1 MSNTSRFARASV
13 AVLLA
18 STATVLLG
26 GCSWFSKGPKG
37 DYALAAE
44 ERPLEVPP
52 DLNLPDTSSAAAV
65 PADDEV
71 ILLAGAVLAPV
82 SAVTVE
88 VVDVPVAA
96 AVVAGRCWLLAVLS
110 IGNRARRTRRYSATP
125 GRRAWC
131 ALGLFHG

>member
-44 ERPLEVPP
+44 ER
-52 DLNLPDTSSAAAV
+52 AV
-65 PADDEV
+65 AEGDVRTARTFGADFHELV
-71 ILLAGAVLAPV
+71 
-82 SAVTVE
+82 VTM
-88 VVDVPVAA
+88 A
-96 AVVAGRCWLLAVLS
+96 
-110 IGNRARRTRRYSATP
+110 GNRLLSELSDA
-125 GRRAWC
+125 C
-131 ALGLFHG
+131 AASGAASPSRPAAMHETIRFTVLPPS

>member
-44 ERPLEVPP
+44 EFQRLVQRYPRHDKTPGGMLKLGLAQFGLKQDALGRRTLE
-52 DLNLPDTSSAAAV
+52 
-65 PADDEV
+65 
-71 ILLAGAVLAPV
+71 
-82 SAVTVE
+82 
-88 VVDVPVAA
+88 
-96 AVVAGRCWLLAVLS
+96 AVVKQYPGSDEA
-110 IGNRARRTRRYSATP
+110 RAAQQRLKPAP
-125 GRRAWC
+125 AKQ
-131 ALGLFHG
+131 